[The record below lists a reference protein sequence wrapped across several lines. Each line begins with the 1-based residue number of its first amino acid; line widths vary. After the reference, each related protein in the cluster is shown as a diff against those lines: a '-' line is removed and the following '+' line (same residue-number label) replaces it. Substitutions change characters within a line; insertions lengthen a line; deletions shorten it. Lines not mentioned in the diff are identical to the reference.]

1 MADARLLKR
10 LLCPTLV
17 AAVVTLAGFAAQ
29 AADLFY
35 NYYVPGNP
43 PAQAFICPRP
53 TPPLVGHTYLT
64 YQPFYPNEFLYLH
77 HRSYCRYDGQ
87 HILPVAKTNVSWKTG
102 ILRGRVWYPHRYPE
116 IQLQYA
122 P

>member
-1 MADARLLKR
+1 MAYARLLPR
-10 LLCPTLV
+10 MLCP
-17 AAVVTLAGFAAQ
+17 AAAAAIVTLAGFAAE

-43 PAQAFICPRP
+43 PAQAFLCPRP

-64 YQPFYPNEFLYLH
+64 YQPFYPNEFLYRH
-77 HRSYCRYDGQ
+77 HRTYARYDGV
-87 HILPVAKTNVSWKTG
+87 HRLPMNKTHVSWRSG
-102 ILRGRVWYPHRYPE
+102 LLRGNVWLPHRYPE
-116 IQLQYA
+116 VQLQFA